1 VVEHVSHKMELTNA
15 ALERDFIEVRRLVNE
30 GRDVNAVDQAKMSV
44 VHRVALQND
53 AEMVA
58 LVLEL
63 GGDINARDHLQQT
76 PIHLASI
83 HGATQVIEVL
93 AANAC
98 IDINARD
105 VMGNTPLHVASRHA
119 RISAISTLL
128 KNGADERKT
137 VVGLTAWDLGVW
149 FPAEPFTRVAC
160 QILLITSHYQRI
172 HRIKLMQHSHAFAM
186 GNHERLGAESHVRV
200 LEPNILRMIFE
211 LM

>member
-1 VVEHVSHKMELTNA
+1 MELMNA

-30 GRDVNAVDQAKMSV
+30 GRDVNAVDHVNMSV
-44 VHRVALQND
+44 VHQVALQND

-76 PIHLASI
+76 PIHLALI

-93 AANAC
+93 ATNAC
-98 IDINARD
+98 IDIDARD

-119 RISAISTLL
+119 RITAISTLL

-137 VVGLTAWDLGVW
+137 VLGLNAWDLGCW

-160 QILLITSHYQRI
+160 QILLIKAHHQRI
-172 HRIKLMQHSHAFAM
+172 HRNQLMQHSHAFAM

-200 LEPNILRMIFE
+200 LEPEIVRMICE
-211 LM
+211 QM